1 MSMTVQD
8 QDGNDVEIYARQS
21 GGYIDTIV
29 RADSQ
34 QAFETAALARN
45 ILVQD
50 AEGNLAPSKGVSIDA
65 LGPVMLTA
73 GTYDAEGNE
82 LTPPTFDNRYHV
94 NMRIG
99 EFALSVMDADF
110 PDLPS
115 WVVTGITW
123 TLQGQPDSNVNASET
138 AKVLYSVALIDPD
151 SISSPSRVWA

>member
-29 RADSQ
+29 RADTRE
-34 QAFETAALARN
+34 AFETAALARN
-45 ILVQD
+45 ILVQND
-50 AEGNLAPSKGVSIDA
+50 EGNISPSKGVYIDHI
-65 LGPVMLTA
+65 GPVMLTA

-82 LTPPTFDNRYHV
+82 LTAPTFDTRHHV

-99 EFALSVMDADF
+99 EPSLSVMDADI
-110 PDLPS
+110 PELPS

-123 TLQGQPDSNVNASET
+123 TLNGTPDPEVNAEES
-138 AKVLYSVALIDPD
+138 ANVLMSVALIDPD
-151 SISSPSRVWA
+151 TIRSPSRVWS